1 MKALRFFVAVALGAL
16 PGLVVAQTRSAHV
29 PLDRGALDRLRATSV
44 SGPEGGAV
52 IEAPFEFTAIAALQ
66 SAGSDGELWVRTSR
80 DGRAWSSAI
89 HLPDDEPNSPYDEQG
104 RAHRF
109 GSDRVSAL
117 HFAPAAS
124 ARFVS
129 LEIRNARTPAG
140 RVTLHFIDA
149 RSAGDVRNRVLSRTS
164 DDPAA
169 PHPLKPQIIRRD
181 AWGARPSKYAY
192 SFTLAGHLAFHHTA
206 GVSDGLAATTDECAA
221 QVRAIQ
227 VFHQES
233 RGWNDVGYSYLVCG
247 TGEVFQGRE
256 DDEDETDVWGAH
268 DGFNRGSMSVSLLG
282 YFHPP
287 YSQTP
292 TGPMME
298 SLVRTLAWMSD
309 LRGIDPLEASLYEA
323 FGAVRTNIYGHR
335 EVRATDCPGNLIF
348 ARKDEIRFR
357 VAEILSEYR
366 AATSLRRH

>member
-1 MKALRFFVAVALGAL
+1 MKALRFFVAVALGVL

-29 PLDRGALDRLRATSV
+29 ALDRGALDRIRATSV
-44 SGPEGGAV
+44 PGSEGGAV
-52 IEAPFEFTAIAALQ
+52 IEAPFEFTAIAALL
-66 SAGSDGELWVRTSR
+66 SAGSDGELWVRTSG
-80 DGRAWSSAI
+80 DGRAWSSAT

-117 HFAPAAS
+117 HFVPAAL

-129 LEIRNARTPAG
+129 LEIRNARRPAA

-149 RSAGDVRNRVLSRTS
+149 RASGEVRNPVLGRTT
-164 DDPAA
+164 DDPAP
-169 PHPLKPQIIRRD
+169 PHPLKPLMVRRD
-181 AWGARPSKYAY
+181 AWGARASRYAY
-192 SFTLAGHLAFHHTA
+192 SFTRAGHLAFHHTA
-206 GVSDGLAATTDECAA
+206 GVSDGLAATTEECAA

-256 DDEDETDVWGAH
+256 DDEDATDVWGAH

-292 TGPMME
+292 TEPMME
-298 SLVRTLAWMSD
+298 SLIRTLAWMSD

-335 EVRATDCPGNLIF
+335 EVRPTDCPGNLIF
-348 ARKDEIRFR
+348 ARKDEIRLR

-366 AATSLRRH
+366 RATSLRRH